1 MNPEQE
7 YAYSDIISGKNVFIT
22 GGGGVGKSY
31 LIKFFYDRYKSDTFI
46 TSTTGI
52 SALNIGGQT
61 IHSLLGIGLG
71 TDTVEN
77 LVKKIKRSKKVK
89 LWREIKTLIIDEIS
103 MLDPVLFDKL
113 EEVARIVRKSESPFG
128 GIQLVITGDFCQLP
142 CVNSDK
148 FCFEAISWD
157 RCIEKTHYLKQIVRQ
172 SDEDFI
178 RALENIRI
186 GVIEND
192 TKKALESRIV
202 EFDEKNEIKPTMLY
216 PYNAQVDLI
225 NHKELIKLVS
235 VTKKSETYTLEKA
248 ISPGYFGS
256 VIIPSNLPETVTL
269 AIGAQVM
276 LTINLDLANGLVNGS
291 RGVVISFTE
300 NRLPVVKFLSGTY
313 TVNYYTN
320 TYEEKEK
327 ILYTYTQIPL
337 KLAWAISI
345 HKSQGMTLDLVKTDL
360 TRVFE
365 YGQGYVCLSRVKN
378 LEGLYLSGINYQKIR
393 CHPKASK
400 YYQDLEKKK

>member
-31 LIKFFYDRYKSDTFI
+31 LIKFFYDKYKSGTFI

-71 TDTVEN
+71 NETVEN

-113 EEVARIVRKSESPFG
+113 EEMARIVRKNETPFG

-148 FCFEAISWD
+148 FCFEAVSWD

-235 VTKKSETYTLEKA
+235 VTKKSETYTLEKT

-276 LTINLDLANGLVNGS
+276 LTINLDLVNGLVNGS

-300 NRLPVVKFLSGTY
+300 TRLPVVKFLSGTY

-320 TYEEKEK
+320 TYEEKQK